1 MPFTRDTGPP
11 AALRRIVDHLAIRG
25 LQGYIVGGF
34 IRDRLLDRETDDI
47 DIAVRGDALAI
58 ARDVATEIGGAFVL
72 LDDVNHIARVVLT
85 EHLEHGHGGRGA
97 EWHFDFSAFSEDIE
111 ADLAR
116 RDFTINAMALEL
128 HRSTGNGDSSDA
140 LPLMPE
146 GPSTG
151 EQLRRAL
158 IDPFDGQED
167 LRLGIVRRVSERIF
181 EVDAVRL
188 LRAVRLAAELDFT
201 IEPETESLIRSH
213 AGAITGAAGE
223 RIREELLHILR
234 LPRAANH
241 LGYMD
246 ELGLLPALIPELA
259 EARGVDQPTTHF
271 WDVFHHSM
279 QTACAV
285 QFLIREGEWQH
296 GSRDMLA
303 VAPWSDEIES
313 HLSQEVSRGSDH
325 RVLLKLAGLLHD
337 VAKPTTKT
345 MDDTG
350 RARFIG
356 HTGLGAAMAADIL
369 ARLRFSNREIGLA
382 ETMVYHHLRPFQ
394 MTDDEL
400 PSQRAIY
407 RYFRDTGDAGID
419 ILLLALADYL
429 ASRGPLVSVE
439 EWRQHCH
446 LMNYILAEHA
456 NQQAKVLPMQLLNGH
471 DIMRLFGLKPGP
483 RIGSLLAIVHEAHAS
498 GEVSTREEALALVAN
513 ELSGANDE
521 QAEICSDPQEHGK
534 DTILDKG

>member
-1 MPFTRDTGPP
+1 MPFTRDTGAP

-34 IRDRLLDRETDDI
+34 IRDRLLDRKTNDI
-47 DIAVRGDALAI
+47 DIAVRGDAVAI
-58 ARDVATEIGGAFVL
+58 ASEVAAEVGGTFVL
-72 LDDVNHIARVVLT
+72 LDEISQIARVVFT
-85 EHLEHGHGGRGA
+85 ENPEHGHGGRGA
-97 EWHFDFSAFSEDIE
+97 QWHFDFSAFPEDIE

-116 RDFTINAMALEL
+116 RDFTVNAMALEL
-128 HRSTGNGDSSDA
+128 RRSTANGDSSDA
-140 LPLMPE
+140 LPLMPD
-146 GPSTG
+146 GPSAS

-158 IDPFDGQED
+158 IDPFCGQED

-213 AGAITGAAGE
+213 SGAITGAAGE

-234 LPRAANH
+234 LPRAAHH

-246 ELGLLPALIPELA
+246 ELGVLLALIPELA

-279 QTACAV
+279 QTVYAV
-285 QFLIREGEWQH
+285 EFLLREGEWQH

-313 HLSQEVSRGSDH
+313 HLSQEVSRGSNH
-325 RVLLKLAGLLHD
+325 MILLKLAGLLHD
-337 VAKPTTKT
+337 VAKPTTRT

-356 HTGLGAAMAADIL
+356 HTRLGAAMTADIL

-394 MTDDEL
+394 MTDDQL

-429 ASRGPLVSVE
+429 ASRGPLVSVD

-446 LMNYILAEHA
+446 LMNYMLAEHA
-456 NQQAKVLPMQLLNGH
+456 NQQAKTLPMKLLNGH
-471 DIMRLFGLKPGP
+471 DIMRLFGLEPGP
-483 RIGSLLAIVHEAHAS
+483 KIGSLLAMVHEAHAS
-498 GEVSTREEALALVAN
+498 GEVSTREEALALVEN

-521 QAEICSDPQEHGK
+521 QAEDCRDPQDHEE
-534 DTILDKG
+534 DRILDKG